1 MGKSSSSSCLKIIV
15 CGSDSAEN
23 DDEIHTSEAKT
34 PNDKRGWS
42 FRKRSGRHR
51 VLGNNVN
58 SETTTSAGKDTP
70 LVGNTEF
77 QAPVKS
83 VCVDE
88 KPQLP
93 KPVDDIS
100 KPVDKVS
107 KPVDEISKPVDKI
120 SKPVDEISK
129 PVDVTENRG
138 EPKASVL
145 VVASENGAHAES
157 KVSLDEVGLESI
169 NSKTSADYKT
179 VEPVV
184 SEADSNETSDDSSI
198 ANESF
203 ISNDENVLTTQHKD
217 SMSGLASVD
226 GCDAGD
232 IMDETFAVIIQTAMR
247 GFLARR
253 KFLQLKSAVKVQAV
267 VRGHLVRRHAIATL
281 HCIRAI
287 VKVQAL
293 VRARNSKGLDPKNK
307 PNDAQFSTVKLL
319 QNSFTRQLLESMPR
333 PKSLNIRCDPMKLDS
348 AWSWLERWMAV
359 STSEA
364 VKNSEPCVEPETVDE
379 VQVIALKEDA
389 GFSSVV
395 LSESKNSMLS
405 TIEGAK
411 LMENDEHHITDE
423 ILTTDGGSSTPHA
436 TDISEQIHL
445 QQVGDGDLTFAKTE
459 EIITDEICTTDG
471 GSSIS
476 FATHVSEQSH
486 LQEPEIVNKDI
497 GYEKTE
503 TFVFEASHTQA
514 EPLLP
519 EGKPASLIAETQQPK
534 LSTKRSATSD
544 LNGEGKKFS
553 YGSRKASNPAFI
565 AAQSKFEELTSAAN
579 TERATNSSLL
589 DVEAESPE
597 ESVKKTDK
605 PGDMEMSGTSD
616 PRIHVAGS
624 ECGTELSISSTLDS
638 PDRSDIE
645 NAELVPKAQILD
657 DLPCQPDVGV
667 KLDREDIDISG
678 SSMTDIPSFTF
689 QQQEVHGVDGLS
701 VDPVSTEISPRVEHK
716 VESKEPDVQ
725 TDFVPECSVTEVDS
739 SVAVDPNHQENG
751 SEVDHQ
757 AYKPSPDASPI
768 SHRTIPESQGTPS
781 SQVSVKGKRNKAD
794 KHGSNRKRNSPSS
807 EKKSLSNPN
816 SDLGA
821 RTSTEHLPKDHKTG
835 KRRNS
840 FGSTKSDNAG
850 QEPGDNSSRSSLP
863 SYMQATESARAK
875 ASSPR
880 SSPDVHDKEIYSK
893 KRHSLPGATGRQG
906 SPHVQRSTSQSTQ
919 GAKGN
924 GSNPSNERKWLR

>member
-1 MGKSSSSSCLKIIV
+1 MGKSSSSCLKIIV

-51 VLGNNVN
+51 VLGNNVS
-58 SETTTSAGKDTP
+58 SETTTSTGKETP
-70 LVGNTEF
+70 LGGDTEF

-83 VCVDE
+83 ICVDE

-100 KPVDKVS
+100 KPVDK
-107 KPVDEISKPVDKI
+107 I

-129 PVDVTENRG
+129 PVDEIRKPVNVTENRS
-138 EPKASVL
+138 EPKTSVL
-145 VVASENGAHAES
+145 VVTSENGARAES
-157 KVSLDEVGLESI
+157 KVSLDEVGLERI
-169 NSKTSADYKT
+169 NSKTSADCKT

-203 ISNDENVLTTQHKD
+203 ISNDESVPTTQQTKD

-232 IMDETFAVIIQTAMR
+232 IMDETIAVIIQTAMR

-253 KFLQLKSAVKVQAV
+253 KFSQLKSVVKVQAV

-293 VRARNSKGLDPKNK
+293 VRARNSKCLDRKNI
-307 PNDAQFSTVKLL
+307 PNDAQFSTVKLF

-333 PKSLNIRCDPMKLDS
+333 PKSLNIRCDPMKPDS

-364 VKNSEPCVEPETVDE
+364 VKNSEPCVEPETKDE

-405 TIEGAK
+405 TMGGAK

-423 ILTTDGGSSTPHA
+423 ILTPDVGSST
-436 TDISEQIHL
+436 HL
-445 QQVGDGDLTFAKTE
+445 QEQEIGNGDLAFVKIE
-459 EIITDEICTTDG
+459 EIITDEIRTTDG
-471 GSSIS
+471 GLSIS
-476 FATHVSEQSH
+476 FENDVSEQSL
-486 LQEPEIVNKDI
+486 LQEQEIGNKDI

-534 LSTKRSATSD
+534 LSTKCSATSD

-579 TERATNSSLL
+579 TERANSSSLL
-589 DVEAESPE
+589 DVEVESPE

-678 SSMTDIPSFTF
+678 SSMTDIQSVTF
-689 QQQEVHGVDGLS
+689 QQQEVHGVDNLS
-701 VDPVSTEISPRVEHK
+701 VDPVSTEISPGAEHK
-716 VESKEPDVQ
+716 VESKESDVQ
-725 TDFVPECSVTEVDS
+725 TDFAPECSVTKVDS
-739 SVAVDPNHQENG
+739 TVAVDPNHQEHG
-751 SEVDHQ
+751 SAVDRP
-757 AYKPSPDASPI
+757 AYKPSPEASPI
-768 SHRTIPESQGTPS
+768 SHRSVPESQGTPS

-816 SDLGA
+816 TDSGA
-821 RTSTEHLPKDHKTG
+821 RTSTEHLPKDHKSG

-840 FGSTKSDNAG
+840 FGSTKTDNAG

-893 KRHSLPGATGRQG
+893 KRHSLPGATGRHG
-906 SPHVQRSTSQSTQ
+906 SPHVQQSTSQSTQ